1 MGIATQMTEIYHRDN
16 SLVWL
21 GSKVGIGATTVK
33 YDLHRLY
40 A

>member
-1 MGIATQMTEIYHRDN
+1 MGHIMTEIYRRDN

-21 GSKVGIGATTVK
+21 GSEVGIGATTVK